1 MHLLVRVIRR
11 RVPHHRDPIAKL
23 SSKANGPF
31 EVCMGDEPHDD
42 ELLNAVL
49 LELQIQVR
57 IPNIILKRRFPP
69 IS

>member
-1 MHLLVRVIRR
+1 
-11 RVPHHRDPIAKL
+11 
-23 SSKANGPF
+23 
-31 EVCMGDEPHDD
+31 MGDEPHDD

>member
-11 RVPHHRDPIAKL
+11 RVAYDGNPVAEL

-31 EVCMGDEPHDD
+31 EACMRDEPLDY

-69 IS
+69 TS

>member
-1 MHLLVRVIRR
+1 MR
-11 RVPHHRDPIAKL
+11 
-23 SSKANGPF
+23 
-31 EVCMGDEPHDD
+31 DEPHDY

-69 IS
+69 TS